1 MPATAAPRQPDAA
14 AISLPR
20 AEKVSAQIDRVDV
33 VPLGVGEFEE
43 RLAQRHPGI
52 GDQDV
57 EIAKERD
64 GVADHAAS
72 GGRI

>member
-1 MPATAAPRQPDAA
+1 MRPPAPRAT
-14 AISLPR
+14 R
-20 AEKVSAQIDRVDV
+20 CRVDV

-43 RLAQRHPGI
+43 RLAQCHPGI

-72 GGRI
+72 GGRF